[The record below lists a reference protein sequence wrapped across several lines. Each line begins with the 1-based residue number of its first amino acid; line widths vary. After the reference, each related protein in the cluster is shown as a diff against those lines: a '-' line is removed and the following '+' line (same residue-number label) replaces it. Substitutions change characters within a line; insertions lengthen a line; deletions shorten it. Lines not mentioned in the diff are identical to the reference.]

1 MSISTF
7 AELQTAVGS
16 WLNRSDATAL
26 ISDFILLTEER
37 MNRALR
43 VRQMETSLAT
53 TAITDNRIAVPANTV
68 GVKTLWVDGHE
79 DNPLLSRSYE
89 FLLTQG
95 TQGVPAGWA
104 WQGDYLYFD
113 GTGSVEG
120 VLYRNIPALSA
131 SNTTNWLLTAHPS
144 AYLFGALTEAFN
156 WARNDKER
164 DRWDGRFVQAL
175 SDIGGTDMRD
185 RLSGPLASR
194 AR

>member
-164 DRWDGRFVQAL
+164 DRWNGRFLQAL
-175 SDIGGTDMRD
+175 SDVGGADMRD
-185 RLSGPLASR
+185 RLSGPLVVR